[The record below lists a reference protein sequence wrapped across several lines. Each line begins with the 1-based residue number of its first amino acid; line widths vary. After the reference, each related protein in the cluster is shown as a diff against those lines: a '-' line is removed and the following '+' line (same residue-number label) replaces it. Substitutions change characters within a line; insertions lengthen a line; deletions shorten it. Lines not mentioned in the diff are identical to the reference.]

1 VAFCDAAGSC
11 QGFGGT
17 GNRLEEFDSVLSFDL
32 DTEMSESPLQNI
44 NDDQLVTAIDAAQR
58 RLMIV
63 SPGISL
69 SVARAVAAKWKELG
83 AGAANVILDLDP
95 NVSRMGYG
103 EFAAVELLQITAM
116 GLGAKLLNQAGTRI
130 CVFAIDDDLY
140 VFSPT
145 PLVAEA
151 KKIRSDQPNGIKI
164 TCAAPAL
171 VESVTSATD
180 QDSPLR
186 AAKEVSSIEVAT
198 TAADLKQNPPAKFD
212 ITQKLN
218 VFNAAF
224 EFVEFSV
231 TGCQVARKTV
241 RLPPDLVLAA
251 RDRQTLDRVN
261 SSFRLLDGGN
271 QALSGDRV
279 KNLKE
284 FISKKFLVNLPNYG
298 NVVLRTNKQDFENAV
313 VTLRKY
319 VERFQARVEK
329 GLQKAMDESRAGLAK
344 ALFPA
349 VSAKPP
355 ERSVRF
361 IGGSPDTD
369 AIENWLE
376 MDLEQHFGTARD
388 HIKKMEVS
396 LIFKGVTD
404 ESLKDEKFIETA
416 QKHLYSLKKLYEEFD
431 TARAVDDAKTN

>member
-1 VAFCDAAGSC
+1 
-11 QGFGGT
+11 
-17 GNRLEEFDSVLSFDL
+17 
-32 DTEMSESPLQNI
+32 MSESPLQNI
-44 NDDQLVTAIDAAQR
+44 NDDQLVAAIAAAQR

-63 SPGISL
+63 SPGISVP
-69 SVARAVAAKWKELG
+69 VAKAVAAKWKELG
-83 AGAANVILDLDP
+83 VDGVSVILDLDP
-95 NVSRMGYG
+95 NVNRMGYG
-103 EFAAVELLQITAM
+103 DFAAVELLQLAAM
-116 GLGAKLLNQAGTRI
+116 QLGAKLLNQQGVRI

-151 KKIRSDQPNGIKI
+151 KKTKSDQPNGIKI
-164 TCAAPAL
+164 TAAPPAL
-171 VESVTSATD
+171 VESVTSVTD
-180 QDSPLR
+180 PESPLR
-186 AAKEVSSIEVAT
+186 AAQEVSSIAVT
-198 TAADLKQNPPAKFD
+198 TAAADLKQNPPAKFD

-231 TGCQVARKTV
+231 TGCQIARKTV
-241 RLPPDLVLAA
+241 RLSPDLVLAA
-251 RDRQTLDRVN
+251 RDRQTLDQVN
-261 SSFRLLDGGN
+261 ANFRLLDGSN
-271 QALSGDRV
+271 KTLSGDRV

-284 FISKKFLVNLPNYG
+284 FIVKKFLVNLPNYG

-313 VTLRKY
+313 ATLRRY

-355 ERSVRF
+355 ERSIRF

-369 AIENWLE
+369 AIQNWLE

-396 LIFKGVTD
+396 LIFKGVTY

-431 TARAVDDAKTN
+431 TARAIDEAQPKLEGI

>member
-1 VAFCDAAGSC
+1 MALCNAAGSRASS
-11 QGFGGT
+11 GGP
-17 GNRLEEFDSVLSFDL
+17 GNRLGEFDSVFCLAA

-44 NDDQLVTAIDAAQR
+44 NDDQLVAAINAAQR

-63 SPGISL
+63 APGISL
-69 SVARAVAAKWKELG
+69 PVGKAVAARWKELG
-83 AGAANVILDLDP
+83 PGSVNVVLDLDP
-95 NVSRMGYG
+95 NVNRMGYG
-103 EFAAVELLQITAM
+103 DFAAVELLQITAM
-116 GLGAKLLNQAGTRI
+116 ELGAKLLDQPGTRI

-151 KKIRSDQPNGIKI
+151 KKTKSDQPNGLKI
-164 TCAAPAL
+164 TSAPPQL
-171 VESVTSATD
+171 IESVSSTKAE
-180 QDSPLR
+180 DSPLHS
-186 AAKEVSSIEVAT
+186 AKVVSSIEVARS
-198 TAADLKQNPPAKFD
+198 AADLKQNPPAKFD

-279 KNLKE
+279 KDLRE
-284 FISKKFLVNLPNYG
+284 FISKKYLVNLPNYG

-313 VTLRKY
+313 ATLRKY

-369 AIENWLE
+369 AIQNWLE

-396 LIFKGVTD
+396 LIFKGVTY

-431 TARAVDDAKTN
+431 TARAVDEPKTN